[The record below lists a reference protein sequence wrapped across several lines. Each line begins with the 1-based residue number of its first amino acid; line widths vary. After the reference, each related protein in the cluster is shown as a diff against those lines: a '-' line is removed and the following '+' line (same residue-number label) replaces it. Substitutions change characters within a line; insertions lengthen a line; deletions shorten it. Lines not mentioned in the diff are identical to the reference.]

1 MKVVRFKAGTGIGMY
16 DPITITFALEN
27 GEEITRNYDGRSSL
41 TPKQLL
47 ENDGYQVDCDIND
60 WEWNS

>member
-16 DPITITFALEN
+16 DPITINFVLEN

-41 TPKQLL
+41 SPKQFL